1 MNILPKKR
9 WHVRTKENI
18 ARVRKDEAQAA
29 EEENERQR
37 RTFLAEQEARTKTLR
52 EKSRKRYQN
61 ESLEEVETISTEI
74 PIINNKHVNLFEDI
88 EDGTIVTNKTNAEF
102 EKEQKEEKEKYEKQ
116 IGYLTYLGQDTVEAT
131 GNVSWYNKVPNWAA
145 HDSDNAEVGSKSKAS
160 ADPLNIFKKF
170 LPAQELKTKPKVKP
184 TSLNPIQ
191 KNLKRRHDEEG
202 RLLDKN
208 KRVKTR
214 NKHKNHSSKQS
225 HKNHSKKREK
235 RKCRSSSSSCSSDSS
250 DQSSSSDKVFVEKPK
265 VDLEHLRA
273 ERLRREREEQKRTE
287 ALLAKIRGEPP
298 PESKEAK
305 PNQVPIVVQKYN
317 SQFNPGLARQNFNPD
332 DMHFRR

>member
-29 EEENERQR
+29 EEEKERQR

-52 EKSRKRYQN
+52 EKSRKRYQD
-61 ESLEEVETISTEI
+61 ESLEVETLSTEI
-74 PIINNKHVNLFEDI
+74 PVSNNKHVNLFEDI

-116 IGYLTYLGQDTVEAT
+116 IGYLTYLGQDTVEVT
-131 GNVSWYNKVPNWAA
+131 GNVSWYNKVPNWAT
-145 HDSDNAEVGSKSKAS
+145 HDSDNAEVGSKSKVS

-184 TSLNPIQ
+184 TSLNLIQ
-191 KNLKRRHDEEG
+191 KNLKRRRNEEDQ
-202 RLLDKN
+202 LLDKN
-208 KRVKTR
+208 KRAKTR
-214 NKHKNHSSKQS
+214 NKHKNCSSKQS
-225 HKNHSKKREK
+225 HKNHSKKRKK
-235 RKCRSSSSSCSSDSS
+235 RKCRRSSSSSSSESSDNSRN
-250 DQSSSSDKVFVEKPK
+250 SDKEVFVEKPK
-265 VDLEHLRA
+265 VNLEHLRA

-298 PESKEAK
+298 PESKETK
-305 PNQVPIVVQKYN
+305 PNHVPIVIQKYN
-317 SQFNPGLARQNFNPD
+317 SQFNPELARQNFNPD
-332 DMHFRR
+332 EIHFRR

>member
-1 MNILPKKR
+1 MLGTYKML

-29 EEENERQR
+29 EEEKERQR

-61 ESLEEVETISTEI
+61 ESLEVETVSTEI
-74 PIINNKHVNLFEDI
+74 PIIINKHVNLFEDL

-191 KNLKRRHDEEG
+191 KNLKRRHNEEG

-208 KRVKTR
+208 KRAKTR
-214 NKHKNHSSKQS
+214 NKHKS
-225 HKNHSKKREK
+225 HKNHSKKRKK
-235 RKCRSSSSSCSSDSS
+235 RKCRRSSSSCSSGSS
-250 DQSSSSDKVFVEKPK
+250 DNSRSSDKEVFVEKPK

-317 SQFNPGLARQNFNPD
+317 SQFNPELARQNFNPD
-332 DMHFRR
+332 EMHFRR

>member
-29 EEENERQR
+29 EEEKERQR

-52 EKSRKRYQN
+52 EKSRKRYQD
-61 ESLEEVETISTEI
+61 ESLEVETLSTEI
-74 PIINNKHVNLFEDI
+74 PVSNNKHVNLFEDI

-160 ADPLNIFKKF
+160 ADPLNIFKNS
-170 LPAQELKTKPKVKP
+170 E
-184 TSLNPIQ
+184 
-191 KNLKRRHDEEG
+191 
-202 RLLDKN
+202 
-208 KRVKTR
+208 
-214 NKHKNHSSKQS
+214 
-225 HKNHSKKREK
+225 
-235 RKCRSSSSSCSSDSS
+235 SSDNSRN
-250 DQSSSSDKVFVEKPK
+250 SDKEVFVEKPK
-265 VDLEHLRA
+265 VNLEHLRA

-298 PESKEAK
+298 PESKETK
-305 PNQVPIVVQKYN
+305 PNHVPIVIQKYN
-317 SQFNPGLARQNFNPD
+317 SQFNPELARQNFNPD
-332 DMHFRR
+332 EMHFRR